1 MTVKLKTLKKKL
13 KNKKK
18 LGFSERASAKAR
30 GLINRSDGTK
40 RKSAKYGGK
49 NGKKSSRST

>member
-1 MTVKLKTLKKKL
+1 MTVKIKTLKKKL

-30 GLINRSDGTK
+30 GLNQQ
-40 RKSAKYGGK
+40 
-49 NGKKSSRST
+49 KKKLHYLMVLSSRCM